1 MKNIIKLGLILGLF
15 AVVSCALLA
24 VVNNF
29 TAPVIKKLEAEKEQ
43 QALKMVLPSASQYIA
58 ADSETVMQQ
67 LLQAESILDQ
77 LLFQESLRQLMKTMK
92 QLVTQQI
99 LQDQLLKHQLSFLV
113 WILI

>member
-43 QALKMVLPSASQYIA
+43 QAPILNKRFLIPRIPTRRTASA
-58 ADSETVMQQ
+58 M
-67 LLQAESILDQ
+67 L
-77 LLFQESLRQLMKTMK
+77 
-92 QLVTQQI
+92 
-99 LQDQLLKHQLSFLV
+99 
-113 WILI
+113 